1 MTAVVTTVIR
11 RLRDA
16 AERLGLFGLI
26 GLGCALLALALAL
39 SAGRSLWQQ
48 RQALQA
54 QAAAQGQRGPAPRG
68 DAAADASAAAQLARF
83 HAGFP
88 PASAAA
94 ESLARLQAAARRAGL
109 TLPSGE
115 YRLEPRAGEPLQRY
129 AVVLPLQG
137 SYAQL
142 RQFIAL
148 ALAELPHAALD
159 DVEMRRESPAG
170 DAQLTARVRLTLY
183 LRGDR

>member
-1 MTAVVTTVIR
+1 MTTALIR
-11 RLRDA
+11 WLRDA
-16 AERLGLFGLI
+16 AERLGAFGLI
-26 GLGCALLALALAL
+26 GLGCALLALALA
-39 SAGRSLWQQ
+39 AGVGRGLWQQ

-54 QAAAQGQRGPAPRG
+54 QAAAQAARGTAPRG
-68 DAAADASAAAQLARF
+68 EPVDRSAAAQLARF

-88 PASAAA
+88 PAAAA
-94 ESLARLQAAARRAGL
+94 ADSLARLQAAARRAGL

-115 YRLEPRAGEPLQRY
+115 YRLEQRAGEPLQRY

-142 RQFIAL
+142 RQFIDL

-159 DVEMRRESPAG
+159 DVEMRRESAG
-170 DAQLTARVRLTLY
+170 DARLAARVRLTLY
-183 LRGDR
+183 LRGGR